1 MPLPPIHLQNSF
13 ENTSLSTL
21 REIDHLLFFCLQA
34 MTAAT
39 LAAIAP
45 ATEDN
50 LLHLDLTKTAS
61 SMAAAMAASM
71 PATAAVGRDAAIQLQ
86 LV

>member
-1 MPLPPIHLQNSF
+1 MQLTPG
-13 ENTSLSTL
+13 ETY
-21 REIDHLLFFCLQA
+21 HLLVFCLQA

-86 LV
+86 LL

>member
-1 MPLPPIHLQNSF
+1 M
-13 ENTSLSTL
+13 
-21 REIDHLLFFCLQA
+21 QA

-39 LAAIAP
+39 LAAIVP

-50 LLHLDLTKTAS
+50 LLHLDLTKTSS

-71 PATAAVGRDAAIQLQ
+71 PATAALRDAIQ
-86 LV
+86 

>member
-1 MPLPPIHLQNSF
+1 
-13 ENTSLSTL
+13 
-21 REIDHLLFFCLQA
+21 

-86 LV
+86 MV

>member
-1 MPLPPIHLQNSF
+1 MSNSCFKTYSFLPSF
-13 ENTSLSTL
+13 LS
-21 REIDHLLFFCLQA
+21 IPMQA

-39 LAAIAP
+39 LAAIVP

-50 LLHLDLTKTAS
+50 LLHLDLTKTSS

-71 PATAAVGRDAAIQLQ
+71 PATAALRDAIQ
-86 LV
+86 

>member
-1 MPLPPIHLQNSF
+1 MPPIHLQNLNSF
-13 ENTSLSTL
+13 DNSLHSGKTY
-21 REIDHLLFFCLQA
+21 HLLVFFLQA

-86 LV
+86 SV